1 MGYPVDKKAQVH
13 AELALLTPRL
23 SAFAAALA
31 GTEGTKEGLL
41 KATRGQALAR
51 AAKDRGNAPL
61 LLWCFALMRSLWT
74 IRSKSMSSAERLI
87 ADPRLF
93 QPRSSLQGEDASG
106 AARTARFIAQLSPQ
120 QRGMLHLVYGERL
133 SYDMVAEVFGV
144 EVSTVMTQL
153 AQAHA
158 ALIALEDQAMAAAPM
173 AAAAAAQRLQEGPRG
188 REWAA

>member
-31 GTEGTKEGLL
+31 GTEGGKEALL
-41 KATRGQALAR
+41 KGTRGQALSR
-51 AAKDRGNAPL
+51 AAKDRGHTPL

-93 QPRSSLQGEDASG
+93 QPRSSLPGDDAG
-106 AARTARFIAQLSPQ
+106 AASRMARFVAQLSPQ

-144 EVSTVMTQL
+144 AVSTVMTQL
-153 AQAHA
+153 AQAHVA
-158 ALIALEDQAMAAAPM
+158 MIALEDHAIAAAPL
-173 AAAAAAQRLQEGPRG
+173 ASASRALPEGPRG